1 MFICDVIVAHVNVT
15 QRLTLVACWV
25 VDLSQIYSP
34 PQFVVVVVVV
44 VARLK
49 SIQSVKFFPVFIYK
63 SHS

>member
-1 MFICDVIVAHVNVT
+1 MFICDVIVAHVNVPR
-15 QRLTLVACWV
+15 RLTLVACWV

-34 PQFVVVVVVV
+34 PQFVVVV
-44 VARLK
+44 ARLK